1 MGILRTSAYYR
12 FMVDFIFKPI
22 TKINYHAYGKQK
34 IFVLLDKGFDIS
46 PKIFFEKSVI
56 FYHHKTGACYMG
68 QVSWYMGHS
77 FYHVLVIAEG

>member
-1 MGILRTSAYYR
+1 MGILKTSAYYW

-22 TKINYHAYGKQK
+22 TKINYHAYGLQK

-77 FYHVLVIAEG
+77 LYHVLIIAEG